1 MDSRLLLLL
10 LFFAHSPIEGHL
22 DYFLVFAIMNK
33 AAVNICVHI
42 FM

>member
-1 MDSRLLLLL
+1 MDSLF
-10 LFFAHSPIEGHL
+10 LFFFFFVHSSIEGHL